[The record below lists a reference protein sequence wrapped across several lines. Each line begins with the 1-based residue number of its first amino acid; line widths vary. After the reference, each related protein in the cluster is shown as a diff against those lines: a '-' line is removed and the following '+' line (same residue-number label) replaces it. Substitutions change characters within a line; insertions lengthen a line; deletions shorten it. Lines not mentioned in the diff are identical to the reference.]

1 MKQFKAILKIAFSLY
16 MLLLAGSS
24 LIHAQEITIK
34 GKVSVEGKNKPPVGI
49 ITIYEVGEADY
60 YFILDGEKIITS
72 NHHTFVEKDGS
83 YEFTI
88 KKGSAIALKGS
99 GARYYLMKKTES
111 LKTSQTKDFVLKEI
125 SDAVLGNKPLRK
137 NNPLDQSNAEEKK
150 FDIHKKVKLSGTIT
164 DNKNRPLK
172 DAVVQQALV
181 ACEDPWG
188 TSSVLTNND
197 GKFNFNVQKG
207 SRILF
212 VMTGYQ
218 YQSYDISSDTIV
230 NIKLKLENP
239 F

>member
-1 MKQFKAILKIAFSLY
+1 MKQFKAFLKIALSLY
-16 MLLLAGSS
+16 ILLFISNT

-34 GKVSVEGKNKPPVGI
+34 GKVSVEGKNKPPVGV

-88 KKGSAIALKGS
+88 KKGSSIAIKGS
-99 GARYYLMKKTES
+99 GSRYYLMKKTES
-111 LKTSQTKDFVLKEI
+111 LKTSQIKNFVLKEI
-125 SDAVLGNKPLRK
+125 SDVVLANKPLRK
-137 NNPLDQSNAEEKK
+137 NNPLDQPNAEEKK

-164 DNKNRPLK
+164 DSSNSPLR
-172 DAVVQQALV
+172 DAIVQQPLV
-181 ACEDPWG
+181 ACEDPWA
-188 TSSVLTNND
+188 TSSVVTNSD

-207 SRILF
+207 SRIIF
-212 VMTGYQ
+212 VKMGYQ
-218 YQSYDISSDTIV
+218 YQSYEISSDTII

>member
-1 MKQFKAILKIAFSLY
+1 MKQFKAFLKIAFSLY
-16 MLLLAGSS
+16 ILLLAGSP

-88 KKGSAIALKGS
+88 KKGSNIAIKARGS
-99 GARYYLMKKTES
+99 RYYPIS
-111 LKTSQTKDFVLKEI
+111 LEKLQSSQTKDFVLKEI
-125 SDAVLGNKPLRK
+125 SDAVLGNKAIRK
-137 NNPLDQSNAEEKK
+137 SNPLDQSNAEEKK
-150 FDIHKKVKLSGTIT
+150 FDIHKKIKLSGTIT

-172 DAVVQQALV
+172 DALVQQMLV
-181 ACEDPWG
+181 PCEDPWA
-188 TSSVLTNND
+188 TSSVLTD
-197 GKFNFNVQKG
+197 KSGKFNFNVQKG

-212 VMTGYQ
+212 TAKGYQ
-218 YQSYDISSDTIV
+218 YQTYYISSDTII
-230 NIKLKLENP
+230 NIKLKLMNP

>member
-1 MKQFKAILKIAFSLY
+1 MIQFKALLKIALSLY
-16 MLLLAGSS
+16 ILLLVGNP

-34 GKVSVEGKNKPPVGI
+34 GKVSVEGKNKPPVGV

-88 KKGSAIALKGS
+88 KKGSSIAIKGS
-99 GARYYLMKKTES
+99 GARYYPIKKTES
-111 LKTSQTKDFVLKEI
+111 LKTSQTKNFVLKEI
-125 SDAVLGNKPLRK
+125 SDAVLGNKVLRK
-137 NNPLDQSNAEEKK
+137 NNPLDQPNAEEKK

-164 DNKNRPLK
+164 DNSNRPLR
-172 DAVVQQALV
+172 DAFVQQPLV
-181 ACEDPWG
+181 ACEDPWA
-188 TSSVLTNND
+188 TSSVVTNND

-207 SRILF
+207 SRIIF
-212 VMTGYQ
+212 IKPGYQ
-218 YQSYDISSDTIV
+218 YQSYEISSDTIV
-230 NIKLKLENP
+230 NIKLRLENP